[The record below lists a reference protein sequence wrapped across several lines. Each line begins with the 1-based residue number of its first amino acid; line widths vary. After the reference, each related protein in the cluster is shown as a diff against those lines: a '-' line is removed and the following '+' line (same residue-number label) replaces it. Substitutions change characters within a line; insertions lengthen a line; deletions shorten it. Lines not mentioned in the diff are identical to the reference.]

1 MAESTRKFVD
11 ASERTTVAVNANA
24 YDTRT
29 SGFGCAPYGCE
40 AANTRDGSLS
50 SRWSCKEDMLE
61 DENCEITYIFEQPQD
76 IVRMLIAFYKGD
88 ERTRELKVKVNAF
101 SRYTIESSGETN
113 GFEEF
118 ALDLDGTES
127 LTLEGL
133 GLHLDQWIAIT
144 EVGTLSVGC

>member
-1 MAESTRKFVD
+1 
-11 ASERTTVAVNANA
+11 
-24 YDTRT
+24 
-29 SGFGCAPYGCE
+29 
-40 AANTRDGSLS
+40 
-50 SRWSCKEDMLE
+50 MLE

-76 IVRMLIAFYKGD
+76 IVRMFIAFYKGD
-88 ERTRELKVKVNAF
+88 ERTRELKVKVNAS
-101 SRYTIESSGETN
+101 SRYTVESSGETN

-133 GLHLDQWIAIT
+133 GLHRDQWIAIT